1 MRPDN
6 TPRTPPK
13 RALHSK
19 QQVAAE
25 ASAEE
30 TSHGQEDQLAEIQEK
45 HPLPDKH
52 ACFDSCF
59 GEAQRELKEPRLFF
73 APNVVLS
80 IVVSWRRELASVQ
93 RVSREWRGSV
103 EAAKGLRMYKRNH
116 LRSVVAVAGW

>member
-1 MRPDN
+1 M
-6 TPRTPPK
+6 
-13 RALHSK
+13 
-19 QQVAAE
+19 AAE

-30 TSHGQEDQLAEIQEK
+30 TSHGQEDQLTEIQEK

-73 APNVVLS
+73 APNVLLS
-80 IVVSWRRELASVQ
+80 IVVSWRRELASVR
-93 RVSREWRGSV
+93 RVSRDPEWRGSV

-116 LRSVVAVAGW
+116 LCALSWLWLDGE

>member
-1 MRPDN
+1 
-6 TPRTPPK
+6 
-13 RALHSK
+13 
-19 QQVAAE
+19 VAAE

-73 APNVVLS
+73 APNGCCRTWS
-80 IVVSWRRELASVQ
+80 AGEESWRACSV
-93 RVSREWRGSV
+93 
-103 EAAKGLRMYKRNH
+103 
-116 LRSVVAVAGW
+116 

>member
-1 MRPDN
+1 M
-6 TPRTPPK
+6 
-13 RALHSK
+13 
-19 QQVAAE
+19 AAE